1 MSEEVFITI
10 VGAGAVGCAIA
21 YEISQSIGQDIVVIE
36 KNSQING
43 ENQSSRNSGVVHS
56 GIYYPKDFG
65 PLKARLCV
73 EGNRLIYGFCSD
85 NHIPCVKTGKLVIAT
100 NTLEEEYLEDILKIG
115 QNNCVE
121 GLRVLDKKEFKK
133 LEPNVE
139 GIKAVLVPSSGII
152 EPTEFVNSLFSLAES
167 SGVIFLP
174 GNELVDIVA
183 GDRGFLLKIRSKSG
197 TEQFK
202 TKILINSGGLFSD
215 SIARMVNPEFHFEL
229 DPVKGESAKFYCNRR
244 KDIFISGMNIYP
256 VPFGYSPDG
265 ERVNV
270 PFEEFKRLFMN
281 HKVNKSVG
289 VHITPTFDIV
299 NGKYGIGSM
308 VTLGPAYSKAE
319 SREDYI
325 SSRSLEYFHSM
336 VLPFFPN
343 LEVGDISQHQVGI
356 RAKLKDHYDFIIER
370 DSSFPNC
377 INLVGIDSPGL
388 TSSLAIAKYVNNM
401 LEAI

>member
-1 MSEEVFITI
+1 VSEEVFITI

-21 YEISQSIGQDIVVIE
+21 YEISQGIDQDIAVVE

-56 GIYYPKDFG
+56 GIYYPKDFS

-73 EGNRLIYGFCSD
+73 EGNRLIYKFCSD
-85 NHIPCVKTGKLVIAT
+85 NQIPCIKTGKLVIAT
-100 NTLEEEYLEDILKIG
+100 NTLEEEYLEDILEIG
-115 QNNCVE
+115 QKNGVE

-152 EPTEFVNSLFSLAES
+152 EPTEFVNSLFSIAES

-183 GDRGFLLKIRSKSG
+183 GDKGFLLKIQSNSG
-197 TEQFK
+197 TEEFR

-215 SIARMVNPEFHFEL
+215 IIARMVNPFCRYEL

-244 KDIFISGMNIYP
+244 KDIFINGMNIYP

-265 ERVNV
+265 ERENISLA
-270 PFEEFKRLFMN
+270 EFRQLFRN

-289 VHITPTFDIV
+289 VHITPTFDIID
-299 NGKYGIGSM
+299 GKYGIGSM
-308 VTLGPAYSKAE
+308 VTLGPAYSKPE
-319 SREDYI
+319 SREDYV
-325 SSRSLEYFHSM
+325 SSRDLEYFHTM

-343 LEVGDISQHQVGI
+343 LKVGDIKNHQVGI
-356 RAKLKDHYDFIIER
+356 RAKLKNHYDFIIER
-370 DSSFPNC
+370 DSSFPGC
-377 INLVGIDSPGL
+377 INLIGIDSPGL
-388 TSSLAIAKYVNNM
+388 TSSLAIAKYVNKM
-401 LEAI
+401 LEVN